1 MNEGTALI
9 LGGCQTF
16 TNTLPISKPSHLAT
30 PNTLKCCTP
39 LASSK
44 HKVIG
49 LVISSNNNN
58 GQSKH
63 HCRVPPHPVL
73 NFFFFFFWSWK
84 ILFTHLYFICFLFK
98 FQSRFEFYNNTELA
112 FEICCFGKENFRN
125 QDRYCS
131 VFGISWSL
139 MYETVWKTFLDIL
152 PPKLSFMFMV
162 LEPCQ

>member
-73 NFFFFFFWSWK
+73 NFFFFFFG
-84 ILFTHLYFICFLFK
+84 LG
-98 FQSRFEFYNNTELA
+98 RFYSHIYTSSVSSL
-112 FEICCFGKENFRN
+112 NFRVDLN
-125 QDRYCS
+125 FIITRSWHLRYAVS
-131 VFGISWSL
+131 ERRILGTKTDTAVFLVSL
-139 MYETVWKTFLDIL
+139 GL
-152 PPKLSFMFMV
+152 
-162 LEPCQ
+162 